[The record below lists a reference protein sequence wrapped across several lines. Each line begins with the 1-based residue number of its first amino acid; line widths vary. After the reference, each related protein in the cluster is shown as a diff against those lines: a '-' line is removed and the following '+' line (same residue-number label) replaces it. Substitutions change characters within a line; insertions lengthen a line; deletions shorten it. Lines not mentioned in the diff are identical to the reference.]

1 MKINKLNLIL
11 SSALLVGVVAVMPNA
26 YAQEAGEL
34 MLEEIIVT
42 AQKREQRVHD
52 IAATVTAISGAHID
66 DYNILN
72 FQDLERIS
80 AGLSLTQHNPRNVTI
95 ALRGVTF
102 DPESGTSSAVDVY
115 QNDVVQRGDNAFGA
129 LYDISRVEVLRGAQG
144 SLQGATSPA
153 GAIIL
158 HTNKADLNEI
168 TGSLQS
174 TYSDSNKGLNLQAAV
189 SFPIAQDKLG
199 FRIAF
204 YRDENDGNNI
214 RNITTGN
221 VQDRESTSFRA
232 SLLWKPIE
240 DLELNLTYQ
249 NNDERILGTPALEG
263 TRTSANAFPGPG
275 VPCIALAAVPTL
287 ECVSLNRSA
296 NTALAANDAFANRK
310 ADITTLNIDWTL
322 GEHQLS
328 YVFGKTK
335 SSKPGRTENDA
346 SNNLPLLN
354 FFYKAALMVDTDTN
368 YLTHQSTNTRV
379 NADTHELRFAST
391 DNPAW
396 DYMVGFYYRN
406 QKTTTRFDAW
416 STVAR
421 YTPILALN
429 SPLNPFVFTGVDP
442 DGDGP
447 MPPSAGFIEGAN
459 FSTGGTIPFNL
470 QNIAIF
476 TAHNIRL
483 GEKSELNVA
492 LRYQEV
498 ERFNALP
505 ILFSGFNQEDNIS
518 AVVPPGT
525 TAVGP
530 LGPMGQI
537 VPIPEQAIGPTAI
550 GILTGGI
557 MGTDIEGIPVAQQRP
572 KSDALTGS
580 LSFQHAFSDDFNAY
594 ISWNRAFR
602 EGGISA
608 APGEEL
614 SAADLLFGD
623 ETSDSF
629 ELGTKIG
636 FLDGRGEINI
646 ALFHQIFDGFLGYVT
661 DLEYIREPGATGPR
675 GTAEELSGGLVFNAD
690 ATFTG
695 LDLDWR
701 VIFTNYQMGGSV
713 SWVEAKFDNASVPCN
728 VRTGDEQLGRCI
740 SNRRIPGS
748 PELSANLFAEYSV
761 PLGSS
766 ATQFFVRGNAKYN
779 GGIVATRAT
788 SAGDDPGKTSS
799 FVLVDLFLGFNH
811 EDWEVF
817 FWSKN
822 LFNDRSLLDLTNPGD
837 DFDVNGDFSIVRAQ
851 QRRTFGLT
859 GRFSF

>member
-11 SSALLVGVVAVMPNA
+11 SSVVLVGVVAVMPNA
-26 YAQEAGEL
+26 YAQEAGEV

-115 QNDVVQRGDNAFGA
+115 QNDVVQRPDNVFGA
-129 LYDISRVEVLRGAQG
+129 IYDISRVEVLRGAQG

-174 TYSDSNKGLNLQAAV
+174 TYSDSNKGFNLQAAV

-221 VQDRESTSFRA
+221 VQDRDSTSFRA

-263 TRTSANAFPGPG
+263 ERTSANAFPTPG
-275 VPCIALAAVPTL
+275 IPCAALAAVPTL
-287 ECVSLNRSA
+287 DCVSLNRSA

-310 ADITTLNIDWTL
+310 ADVTTLNIDWTL

-354 FFYKAALMVDTDTN
+354 FYYNAALMVETDTN

-416 STVAR
+416 STAAR
-421 YTPILALN
+421 YVPVLTLN
-429 SPLNPFVFTGVDP
+429 DPRNPVVFGGSGHV
-442 DGDGP
+442 
-447 MPPSAGFIEGAN
+447 EGIN

-505 ILFSGFNQEDNIS
+505 IAFSALNQEANI
-518 AVVPPGT
+518 
-525 TAVGP
+525 TAAGEITA
-530 LGPMGQI
+530 MA
-537 VPIPEQAIGPTAI
+537 PIPDPSSPAGIMLDANGAPILAPLPDPAARGAAIATV
-550 GILTGGI
+550 LGGI
-557 MGTDIEGIPVAQQRP
+557 RATNIEGIPVAQQRP

-646 ALFHQIFDGFLGYVT
+646 ALFHQMFDGFLGYVT
-661 DLEYIREPGATGPR
+661 DLTYIREPGADGAR
-675 GTAEELSGGLVFNAD
+675 GRPEEISGGLVYNAD

-740 SNRRIPGS
+740 SNRKVPGS

-761 PLGSS
+761 PLGTS

-779 GGIVATRAT
+779 GGIIATRAT

>member
-1 MKINKLNLIL
+1 MKINKLNLVL
-11 SSALLVGVVAVMPNA
+11 SSVVLAGVVAVMPNA
-26 YAQEAGEL
+26 YAQEAGEV

-158 HTNKADLNEI
+158 HTNKADLNDI

-174 TYSDSNKGLNLQAAV
+174 TYSDSNKGFNLQAAV

-221 VQDRESTSFRA
+221 VQDRDSTSFRA

-263 TRTSANAFPGPG
+263 ERTSANAFPPAPG
-275 VPCIALAAVPTL
+275 IPCAALAVVPTL
-287 ECVSLNRSA
+287 DCVSLSRSA

-335 SSKPGRTENDA
+335 SSKPSRTENDA

-354 FFYKAALMVDTDTN
+354 FYYNAALGVETDTN
-368 YLTHQSTNTRV
+368 YLTHQNANTRV
-379 NADTHELRFAST
+379 NGDTHELRFASI

-396 DYMVGFYYRN
+396 DYMVGFYYRD
-406 QKTTTRFDAW
+406 QKTSTRFDAW
-416 STVAR
+416 STAAR
-421 YTPILALN
+421 YVPTCNLNDPRNPITFPECPPPPAP
-429 SPLNPFVFTGVDP
+429 SGYVEGV
-442 DGDGP
+442 
-447 MPPSAGFIEGAN
+447 N

-470 QNIAIF
+470 ENIAIF

-498 ERFNALP
+498 RRFNALP
-505 ILFSGFNQEDNIS
+505 IAFSALNQEDNI
-518 AVVPPGT
+518 
-525 TAVGP
+525 TAVGVTATTEIPNPDGSDNTITVP
-530 LGPMGQI
+530 LP
-537 VPIPEQAIGPTAI
+537 PEMAGGAAISS
-550 GILTGGI
+550 LLGGVRASSN
-557 MGTDIEGIPVAQQRP
+557 IEGIPEDQQRP

-580 LSFQHAFSDDFNAY
+580 LSFQHAFSDDLNAY

-646 ALFHQIFDGFLGYVT
+646 ALFHQMFDGFLGYVT

-675 GTAEELSGGLVFNAD
+675 GVVEELSGGLVFNAD